1 MSDLN
6 QVYLIANEFA
16 KWWAEN
22 PELRF
27 GQMVELVFK
36 KPMFQLSPAHFISI
50 MNSGFS
56 F

>member
-1 MSDLN
+1 MLIKAKSEVNMSDLN

-27 GQMVELVFK
+27 GQDGRTGVQKSQCFD
-36 KPMFQLSPAHFISI
+36 
-50 MNSGFS
+50 
-56 F
+56 